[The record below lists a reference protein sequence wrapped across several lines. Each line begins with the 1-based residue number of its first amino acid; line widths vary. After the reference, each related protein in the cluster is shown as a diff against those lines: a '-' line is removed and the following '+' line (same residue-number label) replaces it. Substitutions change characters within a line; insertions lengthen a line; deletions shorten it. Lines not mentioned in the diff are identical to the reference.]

1 VSAENRMAAEPPAD
15 GGTHRGKPKLVLFCL
30 AVLLVAGPAFLAWKL
45 WMQRS
50 SLETNAVGAL
60 KTYAAAQA
68 IYQKTDW
75 DGDGKFVYADSLG
88 KLAAVGLIDKAFAKA
103 RGPKGK
109 PWHGYL
115 FLECQSIGGQPI
127 DWTTDF
133 ALCGIPAKY
142 GHTGYRSFVM
152 CTNGT
157 IFPKDQGPAGGFVS
171 DFPADPINAGW
182 WSCDD

>member
-1 VSAENRMAAEPPAD
+1 MAAAPPPS
-15 GGTHRGKPKLVLFCL
+15 GGARSGKPKLVLFCV
-30 AVLLVAGPAFLAWKL
+30 AVLLVAGPAAFLAWKL
-45 WMQRS
+45 WLRES
-50 SLETNAVGAL
+50 SSETGAVAAMR
-60 KTYAAAQA
+60 TYSEAQTL
-68 IYQKTDW
+68 YHKTDW
-75 DGDGKFVYADSLG
+75 DGDGKYVYADTLD
-88 KLAAVGLIDKAFAKA
+88 KLAAVGFIDKRFAGA
-103 RGPKGK
+103 RGPRGGL
-109 PWHGYL
+109 WQGYR
-115 FLECQSIGGQPI
+115 FLECQTIGGQPI

-182 WSCDD
+182 WTCDD